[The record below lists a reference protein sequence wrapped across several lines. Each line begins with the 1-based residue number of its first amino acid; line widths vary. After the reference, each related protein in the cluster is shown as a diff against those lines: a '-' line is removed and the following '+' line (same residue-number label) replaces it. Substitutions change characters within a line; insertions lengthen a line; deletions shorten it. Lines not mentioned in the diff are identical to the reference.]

1 MNEVIEALLV
11 RWGEEQGSPA
21 LNVSIRSPL
30 GTMDEEGARGVGG
43 SRCLLTSV
51 EMSVALSP
59 SSRLVQKALNELAED
74 EPVGLGPLGRVIVK
88 LAAVRYGRQQK
99 LQVREQCRV
108 LGISERTYRDRV
120 KDLHLALGDTLQRM
134 LAKGALNDD
143 LTPVEL
149 NARKR
154 LERGR
159 LAAKQATE
167 QKRRMWEQ
175 RRAVAFTLAVAA
187 LSSGK

>member
-11 RWGEEQGSPA
+11 AWGNEVISPA
-21 LNVSIRSPL
+21 LDVSIRSPL
-30 GTMDEEGARGVGG
+30 GTMDEQGGRSVGG

-59 SSRLVQKALNELAED
+59 SSRLVQKALNEVAED
-74 EPVGLGPLGRVIVK
+74 EPVGLGALGRVIVK
-88 LAAVRYGRQQK
+88 LAAVRYGQQQK
-99 LQVREQCRV
+99 LQVREQCRL

-120 KDLHLALGDTLQRM
+120 KDLHLALGDSLRRL

-187 LSSGK
+187 LSRAK

>member
-11 RWGEEQGSPA
+11 AWGNEVISPA
-21 LNVSIRSPL
+21 LDVSIRSPL

-74 EPVGLGPLGRVIVK
+74 EPVGLGALGRVVVK
-88 LAAVRYGRQQK
+88 LAAVRYGQQQK

-120 KDLHLALGDTLQRM
+120 KDLHIALGDTLQRM
-134 LAKGALNDD
+134 LGKSALEDD

-187 LSSGK
+187 LSRAK